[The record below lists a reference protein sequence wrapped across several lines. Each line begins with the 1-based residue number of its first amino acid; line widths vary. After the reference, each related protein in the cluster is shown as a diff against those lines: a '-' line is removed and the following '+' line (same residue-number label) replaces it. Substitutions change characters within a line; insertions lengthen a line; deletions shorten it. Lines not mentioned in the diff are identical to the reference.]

1 MGSERPGLTAPWVG
15 FVVNLIQTLRVPTED
30 SGKRLDQWLVA
41 HLPDVSRVRVQ
52 QLIEQNKVSIK
63 GATPK
68 PSLRLRGGEEIT
80 VTGAVELPPLKAHP
94 ENIPLEIV
102 YEDDSLAVINKPA
115 GMTVHAGSGK
125 DDAGSRGTLVNA
137 LLYRFGQLSQL
148 GGELRPGIVHRLDKE
163 TSGLIVVAK
172 SDKAHRKLAEQF
184 SRREISKTYIAL
196 VHGWMPQ
203 TNGTVNAPIS
213 RDLVRRARMTTRH
226 NEGREAVTHW
236 KLLRQINSPYGRFSL
251 LEVKIETGRT
261 HQIRVHLSST
271 GHPVV
276 GDTLYG
282 APREII
288 REKRSA
294 GEDSQSA
301 SLARNFLHAA
311 ALAFKHP
318 VKGTSLAFE
327 APLPVELER
336 FLRQIEKSNVP

>member
-1 MGSERPGLTAPWVG
+1 VDDLP
-15 FVVNLIQTLRVPTED
+15 LIQTLLVPAED
-30 SGKRLDQWLVA
+30 SGKRLDQWLA
-41 HLPDVSRVRVQ
+41 ARLPDVSRVRVQ
-52 QLIEQNKVSIK
+52 QLIEQNKIMIK
-63 GATPK
+63 GSTPK
-68 PSLRLRGGEEIT
+68 PSLRLHGGEEIT
-80 VTGAVELPPLKAHP
+80 VTGAVELPPLRAYP
-94 ENIPLEIV
+94 EDITLDIV
-102 YEDDSLAVINKPA
+102 YEDDSLAVINKPS

-203 TNGTVNAPIS
+203 THGTVNAPIS
-213 RDLVRRARMTTRH
+213 RDLVRRARMTTRRSD
-226 NEGREAVTHW
+226 GREAVTHW
-236 KLLRQINSPYGRFSL
+236 KLLRQIDGPYGRFSL

-261 HQIRVHLSST
+261 HQIRVHLSSI

-282 APREII
+282 ARREIE
-288 REKRSA
+288 RETKSA
-294 GEDSQSA
+294 GEGPQSA

-318 VKGTSLAFE
+318 VKGIALSFE
-327 APLPVELER
+327 CSLPVELER
-336 FLRQIEKSNVP
+336 FLRQIEEK